1 MDKKIKQAKVLKI
14 VGNITYLES
23 DYSEAEENKPK
34 RKVSWETRQKLS
46 KKRKAVKKQ
55 PRAGQSKKAQNFFS
69 QLKKDYIDQSSAMG
83 KFQRGKGKEDYESE
97 MLRFL
102 FDNQEVEEQD
112 LLENEVN
119 LTTKDNKDKDGF
131 KLFIKITDEHKKDIK
146 KWLNKNVNKLEE
158 IGLNEGIMSEYDIM
172 NVNFSQVKMTDN
184 LIENLDLG
192 SNVNN
197 VVTIDY
203 ESNILD
209 KEIKNKHDMARYK
222 FISFKEYQYEDVRE
236 ILSEYS
242 SDLFIDTLYSF
253 SYSEEKINYFSK
265 FYNKVCSEYF
275 DLFFNEPSDYHIFL
289 VEDLVRSSHLI
300 ILSFIED
307 KFDANTINKYL
318 KESKLNIVKATE
330 IRDLLEGLDK

>member
-1 MDKKIKQAKVLKI
+1 MDKKIKQPKVLKV

-69 QLKKDYIDQSSAMG
+69 QLKKDYVDQSSAMG
-83 KFQRGKGKEDYESE
+83 KFQRGKGKDDYESE
-97 MLRFL
+97 MLKFL
-102 FDNQEVEEQD
+102 FENQEVEEQD
-112 LLENEVN
+112 ILENEVN

-131 KLFIKITDEHKKDIK
+131 KLFITITDDHKKDIK
-146 KWLNKNVNKLEE
+146 QWLSKNKSKLESL
-158 IGLNEGIMSEYDIM
+158 GLSEGIMSEYDIM

-197 VVTIDY
+197 VVNIDY
-203 ESNILD
+203 ESDILD
-209 KEIKNKHDMARYK
+209 KEIKNKHDIARYK
-222 FISFKEYQYEDVRE
+222 FISFKEYQYEQVRD
-236 ILSEYS
+236 ILSEYA

-253 SYSEEKINYFSK
+253 SYSEKKINYYSK
-265 FYNKVCSEYF
+265 FYNKVCSGYF
-275 DLFFNEPSDYHIFL
+275 NLFFDNNNEEVLL

-307 KFDANTINKYL
+307 KFDSNSINKYL
-318 KESKLNIVKATE
+318 KESRLNIVKATE
-330 IRDLLEGLDK
+330 IRDLLERLDG